1 MGRFSGLPE
10 HTRELETQD
19 NMAKGKTLFA
29 AAVAAA
35 SLSAFAGTSQ
45 AVVYTEGPGDAAQTL
60 STPQVVG
67 SNATGFTGTIGGS
80 QDADLYKFTIA
91 TAGKYTF
98 SDNNSGTYDITAGGQ
113 LDTAIFLFS
122 STGTALYTNDDASGT
137 SVESAFT
144 ETLAAGTYYFGISLS
159 GNEPVNSNNQLLF
172 AGYPN
177 GDTTAVR
184 GPASGLNPTTEANFN
199 GQSYSSDIGV
209 YSVTISAVPEPSTW
223 AVVGASTVALAFVRR
238 RRVA

>member
-1 MGRFSGLPE
+1 
-10 HTRELETQD
+10 
-19 NMAKGKTLFA
+19 MAKGKTLFA

-45 AVVYTEGPGDAAQTL
+45 AVVYTEGPGDAGQTL
-60 STPQVVG
+60 STAQVVG

-98 SDNNSGTYDITAGGQ
+98 SDNNSVTTDITAGGQ

-122 STGTALYTNDDASGT
+122 STGTALYTDDDASGT

-199 GQSYSSDIGV
+199 GGSYSSDIGV
-209 YSVTISAVPEPSTW
+209 YSVTITSAVPEPSTW
-223 AVVGASTVALAFVRR
+223 AVVGASAGALAFVRR